1 MGVLT
6 LVEELLMHVELWVL
20 LRSNL
25 LRSNI
30 SNDGITS
37 YGSQCIPL

>member
-20 LRSNL
+20 LRSN
-25 LRSNI
+25 I

-37 YGSQCIPL
+37 YRSQCIPL